1 MLAVS
6 IGLLNYYSYL
16 VEILLHVAGST
27 SQILTKLIIY
37 LPHFFAVVCC
47 LNFWFNH
54 PYNTCV
60 PLIKA
65 PVVEVFTH
73 IQVMYIIP
81 GFYGRNVEAL
91 FYVLETKSFAVQV
104 NYVYGIL

>member
-1 MLAVS
+1 M
-6 IGLLNYYSYL
+6 
-16 VEILLHVAGST
+16 LLHLAGST
-27 SQILTKLIIY
+27 NQILTKLIIY

-47 LNFWFNH
+47 LSIWFNH
-54 PYNTCV
+54 PYNTCA

-73 IQVMYIIP
+73 IQTMYIIP

-91 FYVLETKSFAVQV
+91 FYVIETKSSAVQMD
-104 NYVYGIL
+104 YVYGILQ